1 VKVVV
6 SPAAEADLADVYDYT
21 YTTWGE
27 TQAAA
32 YIDTLTT
39 RFKWLAVNRSP
50 WQPRDDLRSGLYGR
64 SEGRHLI
71 VFRDGGDHVQIVR
84 ILYQRMDPAR
94 HFEGR

>member
-32 YIDTLTT
+32 YIDTLSRLSRNQT
-39 RFKWLAVNRSP
+39 
-50 WQPRDDLRSGLYGR
+50 G
-64 SEGRHLI
+64 
-71 VFRDGGDHVQIVR
+71 
-84 ILYQRMDPAR
+84 
-94 HFEGR
+94 